1 MRDLKNNNIL
11 NEIVYD
17 KIYPTGSATAKI
29 YGCPKMRKFTPS
41 ELFPKF
47 RPIVTFIGTYN
58 YQLPKYL
65 YDLLSPH
72 LPMDHCPEDSF
83 TFVKEIKSV
92 SLYNTSLSL
101 MTSPL
106 YQYAIK
112 RDNRTRCLLL
122 DK

>member
-47 RPIVTFIGTYN
+47 RPIVSFIGTYN

-72 LPMDHCPEDSF
+72 LPMDHCPEHSF

-92 SLYNTSLSL
+92 SLYNTSFVPHDLTTL
-101 MTSPL
+101 PIC
-106 YQYAIK
+106 Y
-112 RDNRTRCLLL
+112 
-122 DK
+122 